1 MDSGY
6 DIDRVKCIA
15 ESAKSLLMQCECEE
29 FEDDDSHED
38 SDKCWVPKKQITDD
52 SEVYSVGDEGQLCI
66 TEWLAEQRGWL

>member
-1 MDSGY
+1 MGPGY
-6 DIDRVKCIA
+6 DIEGVKCIA

-52 SEVYSVGDEGQLCI
+52 SEVYKKGHEGTLI
-66 TEWLAEQRGWL
+66 VTEWIAGERGWL